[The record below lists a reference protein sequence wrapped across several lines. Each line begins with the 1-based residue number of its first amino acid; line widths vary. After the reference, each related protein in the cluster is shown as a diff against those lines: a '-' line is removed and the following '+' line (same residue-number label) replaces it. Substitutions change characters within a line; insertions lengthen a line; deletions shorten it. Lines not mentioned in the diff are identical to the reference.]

1 MMNTHIHSEAKARLE
16 EERAHLIHQLA
27 ELGATE
33 TGELRND
40 VDYGDG
46 FADAASATA
55 ERTETM
61 GLADNLSAML
71 ASVNRALARIE
82 EGAYGTCARCGNEIP
97 AARLEARPS
106 SIHCVSCKSAA

>member
-1 MMNTHIHSEAKARLE
+1 MNTHIHSEAKARLE
-16 EERAHLIHQLA
+16 EERVHLIHRLA

-61 GLADNLSAML
+61 GLADGLHAML
-71 ASVNRALARIE
+71 IAIDRALERIA
-82 EGAYGTCARCGNEIP
+82 EGNYGICAKCGNEIP
-97 AARLEARPS
+97 AARLEFRPQ
-106 SIHCVSCKSAA
+106 SIFCVSCKSAA